1 MAKLEI
7 EFMEQ
12 KAWVLV
18 QNYHASILKESLD
31 IEQYVQVES
40 EKDPHFYNWLLGVD
54 TPKKQ
59 DQLNELSDIDKGV
72 FLLYIQKMCVDQN
85 RNVND

>member
-18 QNYHASILKESLD
+18 QNYHASVLKQSLD

-40 EKDPHFYNWLLGVD
+40 EKDPKFFNWLLGVD

-72 FLLYIQKMCVDQN
+72 LKVYQDKVDIYLEI
-85 RNVND
+85 V